1 MVTVADAAAELTTSD
16 SHWVPGSSI
25 DAPRVT
31 AGRGLVTWMP
41 PPSIDVPA
49 GHCAPPAS
57 VLGPPVSLSVAE
69 VMAYLA
75 GRWPHIAK
83 VVSRWS
89 VAEPFHMTLLN
100 RAGPSGQALRSWT
113 SVVSA
118 VEGVAPLNNRV
129 PAGHTATAA
138 DLPRGGLSTVV
149 KVVV

>member
-1 MVTVADAAAELTTSD
+1 MVTVAGARSRLTTSD
-16 SHWVPGSSI
+16 SHWVLGSSS

-31 AGRGLVTWMP
+31 AGRGLVTWTP

-57 VLGPPVSLSVAE
+57 VSGPPVSLSGAE
-69 VMAYLA
+69 VTVYPRGL
-75 GRWPHIAK
+75 WPHIAK
-83 VVSRWS
+83 VVTCWS

-100 RAGPSGQALRSWT
+100 RAGPSGQALKSWT

-118 VEGVAPLNNRV
+118 VESVPPLNNRV

-138 DLPRGGLSTVV
+138 DLLPGGLSTVV

>member
-1 MVTVADAAAELTTSD
+1 MVTVAGAGSRLTTSD
-16 SHWVPGSSI
+16 SHWVLGSSS

-49 GHCAPPAS
+49 GHCAPPARVS
-57 VLGPPVSLSVAE
+57 GPPVSLPVAE
-69 VMAYLA
+69 VMAYPA
-75 GRWPHIAK
+75 GRWPHTAK
-83 VVSRWS
+83 VVSCWP
-89 VAEPFHMTLLN
+89 VAEPLNMTLLN
-100 RAGPSGQALRSWT
+100 RAGLSGQALRSCT

-118 VEGVAPLNNRV
+118 VDSVPPLNSRV

-138 DLPRGGLSTVV
+138 DVVPAGLLTVV

>member
-1 MVTVADAAAELTTSD
+1 MVAVAGAGSRLTTSD
-16 SHWVPGSSI
+16 SHWVAGSSS

-57 VLGPPVSLSVAE
+57 VSGPPVSLPVAE
-69 VMAYLA
+69 VMAYPA

-83 VVSRWS
+83 VVSCWS

-100 RAGPSGQALRSWT
+100 RAGPSGQALKSWT

-118 VEGVAPLNNRV
+118 VDSVPPLNNRV

-138 DLPRGGLSTVV
+138 DWLPGGLSAVAN
-149 KVVV
+149 VVV